1 MPKLLLKF
9 SGMVLKDIPLA
20 KPLITIGRKMDNDVV
35 IDNLAVSGHHARVV
49 EENGTYFVEDTG
61 STNGTFVNDAKIQKQ
76 RLKSGDQI
84 RVGKHVLIYEDETA
98 TAKPKPASPIVLDG
112 DKTVLAPPPSDMK
125 IDTKRSK
132 QSAEAADDALPGGKI
147 GILLVVAG
155 QTDKNEYKL
164 PARVSIIGSQDAA
177 VVKLTGWFAPKVAAL
192 ISRNETAYVISLSE
206 ESKKILLNGAPI
218 QGRGDLKD
226 GDLIEVAGV
235 KMYFYLRH
243 PAS

>member
-9 SGMVLKDIPLA
+9 SGMVLKDIPLN
-20 KPLITIGRKMDNDVV
+20 KPQVTIGRKMDNDVV

-49 EENGTYFVEDTG
+49 EENGTHFIEDTG
-61 STNGTFVNDAKIQKQ
+61 STNGTFLNDAKIEKQ
-76 RLKSGDQI
+76 RLQPGDQI
-84 RVGKHVLIYEDETA
+84 RVGKHVLIYEDETS
-98 TAKPKPASPIVLDG
+98 TARTKPASAAMSDG
-112 DKTVLAPPPSDMK
+112 DKTVLAPSLT
-125 IDTKRSK
+125 DTKKSK
-132 QSAEAADDALPGGKI
+132 LEAAVDPLPGGKI
-147 GILLVVAG
+147 GVLLVVAG

-164 PARVSIIGSQDAA
+164 PARVSVIGSQEAA

-206 ESKKILLNGAPI
+206 ETKKILVNGAPI
-218 QGRGDLKD
+218 QGRADLKD

-243 PAS
+243 PTS

>member
-9 SGMVLKDIPLA
+9 SGMVLKDIPLD
-20 KPLITIGRKMDNDVV
+20 KPQVTIGRKMDNDVV

-61 STNGTFVNDAKIQKQ
+61 STNGTFLNETKIQKQ
-76 RLKSGDQI
+76 RLQPGDQI

-98 TAKPKPASPIVLDG
+98 TAKRKPAQAIVLDG
-112 DKTVLAPPPSDMK
+112 DKTVLAPPPSETRK
-125 IDTKRSK
+125 TRLATA
-132 QSAEAADDALPGGKI
+132 AEDDALPGGKI
-147 GILLVVAG
+147 GVLLVVAG

-177 VVKLTGWFAPKVAAL
+177 VVKLIGWFAPKVAAL
-192 ISRNETAYVISLSE
+192 ISRNETAYAISLSE
-206 ESKKILLNGAPI
+206 ESKKVVVNGAPV
-218 QGRGDLKD
+218 QGRCDLKD

-243 PAS
+243 PTT

>member
-9 SGMVLKDIPLA
+9 SGMVLKDIPLD
-20 KPLITIGRKMDNDVV
+20 KPQVTIGRKMDNDVV
-35 IDNLAVSGHHARVV
+35 IDNLAVSGHHARVI
-49 EENGTYFVEDTG
+49 EENGTHFVEDTG
-61 STNGTFVNDAKIQKQ
+61 STNGTYLNETKIQKQ
-76 RLKSGDQI
+76 RLQPGDQI

-98 TAKPKPASPIVLDG
+98 TAKHKTAQAIAPEG
-112 DKTVLAPPPSDMK
+112 DKTVLTPPPTA
-125 IDTKRSK
+125 TKKTRI
-132 QSAEAADDALPGGKI
+132 AASTEDDALPGGKI
-147 GILLVVAG
+147 GVLLVVAG

-164 PARVSIIGSQDAA
+164 PARVSVVGSQDTA

-206 ESKKILLNGAPI
+206 ESKKVLVNSASI
-218 QGRGDLKD
+218 QGRSDLKD

-243 PAS
+243 PTS

>member
-9 SGMVLKDIPLA
+9 SGMVLKDIPLD
-20 KPLITIGRKMDNDVV
+20 KPQVTIGRKMDNDVV

-61 STNGTFVNDAKIQKQ
+61 STNGTFLNDAKIAKQ
-76 RLKSGDQI
+76 RLQTGDQI
-84 RVGKHVLIYEDETA
+84 RVGKHILIYEDETA
-98 TAKPKPASPIVLDG
+98 TAKPKSAPAVALDG
-112 DKTVLAPPPSDMK
+112 DKTVYAPPPPGERTLKPADE
-125 IDTKRSK
+125 TK
-132 QSAEAADDALPGGKI
+132 DVLPGGKI
-147 GILLVVAG
+147 GVLLVVAG

-164 PARVSIIGSQDAA
+164 PGRVSVVGSQDAA

-192 ISRNETAYVISLSE
+192 ISRTETAYVVSLSE
-206 ESKKILLNGAPI
+206 ESKKILVNGVQI
-218 QGRGDLKD
+218 QGRSDLKD

-243 PAS
+243 PSS

>member
-9 SGMVLKDIPLA
+9 SGMVLKDIPLD
-20 KPLITIGRKMDNDVV
+20 KPQVTIGRKMDNDVV

-61 STNGTFVNDAKIQKQ
+61 STNGTFLNETKIEKR
-76 RLKSGDQI
+76 RLQPGDQI
-84 RVGKHVLIYEDETA
+84 RVGKHVLIYEDATA
-98 TAKPKPASPIVLDG
+98 TAQTEPAPAAVGDG
-112 DKTVLAPPPSDMK
+112 DSTVVTLSPYDTRKSKLAE
-125 IDTKRSK
+125 
-132 QSAEAADDALPGGKI
+132 AAADDALPGGKI
-147 GILLVVAG
+147 GVLLVVAG

-164 PARVSIIGSQDAA
+164 PARVSIIGSQETA

-192 ISRNETAYVISLSE
+192 ISRNETVYVISLSE
-206 ESKKILLNGAPI
+206 ESKKILVNGAPV
-218 QGRGDLKD
+218 QGRCDLKD

-243 PAS
+243 PTS

>member
-9 SGMVLKDIPLA
+9 SGMVLKDIPLD
-20 KPLITIGRKMDNDVV
+20 KPQITIGRKMDNDVV

-49 EENGTYFVEDTG
+49 EEKGTYFIEDTG
-61 STNGTFVNDAKIQKQ
+61 STNGTFLNETKIQKQ
-76 RLKSGDQI
+76 RLQPGDQI
-84 RVGKHVLIYEDETA
+84 RVGKHMLIYEDETA
-98 TAKPKPASPIVLDG
+98 TAKPKPVSAIVLDG
-112 DKTVLAPPPSDMK
+112 DKTVLAPPPPSDTTRK
-125 IDTKRSK
+125 SK
-132 QSAEAADDALPGGKI
+132 LAAAAAEADDALPGGKI
-147 GILLVVAG
+147 GVLLVVAG

-164 PARVSIIGSQDAA
+164 PARVSVIGSQDAA

-206 ESKKILLNGAPI
+206 ESKKVLVNGAQV

-243 PAS
+243 PTS